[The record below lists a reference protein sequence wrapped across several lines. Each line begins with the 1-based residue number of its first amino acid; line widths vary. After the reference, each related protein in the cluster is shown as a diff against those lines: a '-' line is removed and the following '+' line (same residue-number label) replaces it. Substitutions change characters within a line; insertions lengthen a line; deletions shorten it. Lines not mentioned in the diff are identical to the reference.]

1 LTTILTTERLRLRA
15 MTEAD
20 LDFLTEMLGHPEV
33 MEHYPKPLDRAEA
46 RDWLARVLAGYA
58 RAGHG
63 FWVAELR
70 ETAEPVG
77 QIGLLAKDINGR
89 PEVEVAYMLAR
100 SFWGRGLATEAA
112 RACRDHAIDTMGV
125 PRVVSMIR
133 PLNQRSLR
141 VAANLGM
148 KPIGHTTHL
157 GLHHDLY
164 AYGGAPCA

>member
-1 LTTILTTERLRLRA
+1 

-58 RAGHG
+58 RAGYG

-89 PEVEVAYMLAR
+89 PEVEVTCWRAR
-100 SFWGRGLATEAA
+100 SGGAVSPPKEHA
-112 RACRDHAIDTMGV
+112 RAATM
-125 PRVVSMIR
+125 PSTRWACPAS
-133 PLNQRSLR
+133 
-141 VAANLGM
+141 
-148 KPIGHTTHL
+148 
-157 GLHHDLY
+157 
-164 AYGGAPCA
+164 